1 MSSTFDDPRIAA
13 VPARF
18 PESASIV
25 FGPRGRR
32 SLLLAGCALA
42 ALVAWV
48 AGDPSSLKAAD
59 PELAFLLR
67 GMALI
72 KGAIVA
78 AGLAVLWW
86 RFGWPLSL
94 GTAAGYLAGAWLAT
108 GAAMMIWQLTLIAQ
122 AALLFHVG
130 EIALLVL
137 AWRDYRDRGDPG

>member
-18 PESASIV
+18 PGTATV
-25 FGPRGRR
+25 PFGPRGQRT
-32 SLLLAGCALA
+32 LLLAGCALA

-48 AGDPSSLKAAD
+48 AGDPSSLEAAD

-86 RFGWPLSL
+86 RFGWPLSH
-94 GTAAGYLAGAWLAT
+94 GMAAGYLAGAWLAA
-108 GAAMMIWQLTLIAQ
+108 GAAMMIWQLTLIAP

-130 EIALLVL
+130 EFALLVL
-137 AWRDYRDRGDPG
+137 AWRDYRERADTC